1 MQISKLIITL
11 GIAATLLAAI
21 VGSAS
26 ARQLRFSETRLTA
39 TFPRVEI
46 SGSFATVR
54 CNLTLSRS
62 LHSGTFSKVLEALIG
77 TVTEASIGGCEAG
90 SATILRETLPWHVR
104 YAGFVGQLPNFEAI
118 ITHVIGVAFRI
129 REPFGIECLFTS
141 SASSPIVGTYNR
153 EAGGRISTATTGGT
167 LPSTCGRNGTF
178 SGTSNSITPAVT
190 VTLI

>member
-1 MQISKLIITL
+1 MRTL
-11 GIAATLLAAI
+11 RMLVAVLGATAFLGALVSTAT
-21 VGSAS
+21 
-26 ARQLRFSETRLTA
+26 ARNVSVTETRSTA
-39 TFPRVEI
+39 TFARVQMRGGFGT
-46 SGSFATVR
+46 SS
-54 CNLTLSRS
+54 CNLTLTQV
-62 LHSGTFSKVLEALIG
+62 LHSRTMSKVLESLAGLI
-77 TVTEASIGGCEAG
+77 TEAFTGGCEAG